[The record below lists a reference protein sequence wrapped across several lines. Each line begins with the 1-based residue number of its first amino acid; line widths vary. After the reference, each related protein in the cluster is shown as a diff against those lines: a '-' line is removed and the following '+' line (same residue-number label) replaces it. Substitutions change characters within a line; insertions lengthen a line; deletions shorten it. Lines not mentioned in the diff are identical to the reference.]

1 MISRVQ
7 AMAGMGLG
15 VTLQYPDQTAAL
27 QLGHFATKSVLG
39 SHVTR
44 VLAGTGTEADPGL
57 SSLPLSEAVR
67 NAARRCWS
75 GAADHE
81 EKRTK
86 AVGLRRKR

>member
-39 SHVTR
+39 SH
-44 VLAGTGTEADPGL
+44 D
-57 SSLPLSEAVR
+57 
-67 NAARRCWS
+67 W
-75 GAADHE
+75 D
-81 EKRTK
+81 
-86 AVGLRRKR
+86 